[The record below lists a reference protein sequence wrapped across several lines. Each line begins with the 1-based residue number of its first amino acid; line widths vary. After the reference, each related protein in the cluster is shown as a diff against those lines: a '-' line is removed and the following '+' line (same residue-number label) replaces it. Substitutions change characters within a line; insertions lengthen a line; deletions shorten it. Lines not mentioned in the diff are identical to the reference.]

1 MEAQK
6 KEIGKELSKLISPN
20 IERTLLAICLKN
32 PDKLIDIKGKEI
44 KGEMFLIEA
53 NRYIFYSID
62 YLYTKQQE
70 PTPVAVIEVLKNKHA
85 REVVEDFGGL
95 EYVTLLSQQRVSE
108 ENIDILCEKL
118 KQSYTRKRMLEICNN
133 GIDYI
138 MQDKMRIM
146 NPIEIISGIENEI
159 ISLTAEVQQTNEIYK
174 MGDEVEEILEV
185 RSENPES
192 IPGLEIGW
200 SKFDYYTNG
209 GQPGDLFMV
218 CARAKTGKSTL
229 LTNWATKLAIK
240 DKLPVLYFDTEM
252 DARQQEDRILSIL
265 SGIPIK
271 EIVSG
276 MYVIDT
282 ENGTAK
288 EKIEKIKDAVKQ
300 MKEGKYYH
308 IYLPNFTI
316 ESVTAI
322 AKKMKAQK
330 GIKAIFFD
338 YLKFPASQL
347 TQLKNAQ
354 EWQMLGYIASG
365 LKDLAGILEI
375 PIYSACQENRIDPK
389 GNKKSEVNVGGSDRI
404 LQLASKLIFLSNK
417 TEEELLKEGEI
428 NGNQKLY
435 IAYQRNGESDVPD
448 INIKFDRPR
457 LTQTE
462 V

>member
-118 KQSYTRKRMLEICNN
+118 KQSYTRKRMLEICND

-138 MQDKMRIM
+138 MQDKMRVM

-330 GIKAIFFD
+330 GIQAIFFD

>member
-118 KQSYTRKRMLEICNN
+118 KQSYTRKRMLEICND

-138 MQDKMRIM
+138 MQDKMRVM

-174 MGDEVEEILEV
+174 MGDEVEEILEI

-229 LTNWATKLAIK
+229 LTNWATKFAIK

-330 GIKAIFFD
+330 GIQAIFFD

>member
-330 GIKAIFFD
+330 GIQAIFFD